1 VLQFAH
7 QIGGSPK
14 EEESTLDTEKKTAR
28 ERWEEAYAERDERD
42 VEFSTI
48 SGVPIK
54 PLYTPEDVEGDF
66 EEKLGYPGEY
76 PYTRGV
82 YPNMYRG
89 RLWTIRQ
96 FAGFGSAEETNQR
109 FKYLIENGQNG
120 LSVAFD
126 MPTLMGL
133 DSDSPLSLG
142 EVGTEGV
149 AVDSLEDMERL
160 FDGIAMD
167 EITTSMTINA
177 PAHVLLAMYVVAA
190 EKQGVPP
197 EKLGGTNQNDILK
210 EYIAQKE
217 WLFPPEPSMQV
228 FKDMLVYATEHMPKW
243 NTVSISGYH
252 IREAG
257 STAAQ
262 ELAFTL
268 SDGFAYVEAGMEA
281 GLDVD
286 DFAPRL
292 SFFFNSHIDFFEE
305 VAKFRAARRI
315 WATVMKEKYGA
326 KDEKSLLMRF
336 HTQTAGVSL
345 TAQEPLNNV
354 ARTAFEALAAI
365 LGGTQSLHTNS
376 FDEALAL
383 PTEQAVRIAVRTQ
396 QIAAL
401 ETGAANTIDPL
412 GGSYFVEALTDELER
427 QAYDYFKQIDDM
439 GGVIK
444 AIENGFQMREI
455 AEASARYQRE
465 VEQEQRYIV
474 NVNVHE
480 PKEESDVETHAVSQE
495 VADEQ
500 VKRLKELKERRDNEQ
515 VEKCLE
521 AIKKAAEEGENTMY
535 PTIEAV
541 RAYATVQEIC
551 DAMKEVYGDYRETP
565 VI

>member
-1 VLQFAH
+1 
-7 QIGGSPK
+7 
-14 EEESTLDTEKKTAR
+14 LDTKKTAR
-28 ERWEEAYAERDERD
+28 DRWEEAYRGSPERDAA
-42 VEFSTI
+42 FSTM
-48 SGVPIK
+48 SGIPIK
-54 PLYTPEDVEGDF
+54 PLYTPEDVEGSYD
-66 EEKLGYPGEY
+66 EKLGYPGEY

-82 YPNMYRG
+82 YPTMYRG

-96 FAGFGSAEETNQR
+96 FAGYRDAEETNRR
-109 FKYLIENGQNG
+109 FRYLIEHGQNG

-149 AVDSLEDMERL
+149 AVDSLEDMEQL
-160 FDGIAMD
+160 FEGIRMD

-177 PAHVLLAMYVVAA
+177 PAMVLLAMYVVAA
-190 EKQGVPP
+190 EKKGIPP
-197 EKLGGTNQNDILK
+197 EALGGTNQNDILK

-217 WLFPPEPSMQV
+217 WLFPPEPSMRV
-228 FKDMLVYATEHMPKW
+228 FKDMLVYATEHMPRW

-268 SDGFAYVEAGMEA
+268 ADGFAYVEAGIEA

-286 DFAPRL
+286 GFAPRF

-305 VAKFRAARRI
+305 IAKFRAARRI
-315 WATVMKEKYGA
+315 WATVMREKYGA
-326 KDEKSLLMRF
+326 KDERSLRMRF

-345 TAQEPLNNV
+345 TAQEPYNNV

-376 FDEALAL
+376 LDEALAL
-383 PTEQAVRIAVRTQ
+383 PTEEAVRIAVRTQ

-401 ETGAANTIDPL
+401 ETEVTNTIDPL
-412 GGSYFVEALTDELER
+412 GGSYFVEALTDEIER
-427 QAYDYFKQIDDM
+427 QAYDYFRQIDEM
-439 GGVIK
+439 GGMIK
-444 AIENGFQMREI
+444 AIEAGFPMREI

-465 VEQEQRYIV
+465 LEEGRRYMV
-474 NVNVHE
+474 NVNVYE
-480 PKEESDVETHAVSQE
+480 PQEEQDVEIHRVDPEVSE
-495 VADEQ
+495 RQ
-500 VKRLKELKERRDNEQ
+500 VRRLKALKERRDNTL
-515 VEKCLE
+515 VAKRLE
-521 AIKKAAEEGENTMY
+521 ELKEAARGSDNTMY
-535 PTIEAV
+535 PILEAV

-551 DAMKEVYGDYRETP
+551 DALKEVFGTYRETP

>member
-1 VLQFAH
+1 V
-7 QIGGSPK
+7 
-14 EEESTLDTEKKTAR
+14 DTKKSAR
-28 ERWEEAYAERDERD
+28 DRWEEAYSKSPKRD
-42 VEFSTI
+42 VEFSTM

-54 PLYTPEDVEGDF
+54 PLYTPEDVEGDY
-66 EEKLGYPGEY
+66 EEKIGYPGEY

-82 YPNMYRG
+82 YPTMYRG

-96 FAGFGSAEETNQR
+96 FAGYGDAEETNKR
-109 FKYLIENGQNG
+109 FRYLIEHGQNG

-160 FDGIAMD
+160 FEGIPMG

-177 PAHVLLAMYVVAA
+177 PAMVLLAMYVAAA

-197 EKLGGTNQNDILK
+197 EELGGTNQNDILK

-217 WLFPPEPSMQV
+217 WLFPPEPSMRV
-228 FKDMLVYATEHMPKW
+228 FKDMLVYSTEHMPKW

-268 SDGFAYVEAGMEA
+268 ADGFAYVEAGIEA

-286 DFAPRL
+286 DFAPRF

-305 VAKFRAARRI
+305 IAKFRAARRI
-315 WATVMKEKYGA
+315 WANVMKEKYGA
-326 KDEKSLLMRF
+326 KDERSLRLRF

-345 TAQEPLNNV
+345 TAQEPHNNV

-376 FDEALAL
+376 LDEALAL
-383 PTEQAVRIAVRTQ
+383 PTEEAVRIAVRTQ

-401 ETGAANTIDPL
+401 ETGVTNTIDPL

-427 QAYDYFKQIDDM
+427 QAHEYFRQIDEM
-439 GGVIK
+439 GGMIK
-444 AIENGFQMREI
+444 AIEAGFPMREI

-465 VEQEQRYIV
+465 LEERKRYMV
-474 NVNVHE
+474 NVNVYE
-480 PKEESDVETHAVSQE
+480 PQEEQDVEIHRIDPEISRR
-495 VADEQ
+495 Q
-500 VKRLKELKERRDNEQ
+500 VQRLKALKERRDNAR
-515 VEKCLE
+515 VERCLE
-521 AIKKAAEEGENTMY
+521 ELKKSARGDGNTMY
-535 PTIEAV
+535 PILEAV

-551 DAMKEVYGDYRETP
+551 DAMKEVFGGYRETP

>member
-1 VLQFAH
+1 M
-7 QIGGSPK
+7 
-14 EEESTLDTEKKTAR
+14 DTKKSAR
-28 ERWEEAYAERDERD
+28 DRWEEDYAKSPERDA
-42 VEFSTI
+42 EFSTM
-48 SGVPIK
+48 SGIPIN
-54 PLYTPEDVEGDF
+54 PLYTPDDVEGSYD
-66 EEKLGYPGEY
+66 ERLGYPGEY

-96 FAGFGSAEETNQR
+96 FAGYGDAEETNRR
-109 FKYLIENGQNG
+109 FRYLIEHGQNG

-160 FDGIAMD
+160 FEGIPMG

-177 PAHVLLAMYVVAA
+177 PAMVLLAMYVVAA

-197 EKLGGTNQNDILK
+197 EALGGTNQNDILK

-217 WLFPPEPSMQV
+217 WLFPPEPSMRV
-228 FKDMLVYATEHMPKW
+228 FKDMLVYSTEHMPKW

-257 STAAQ
+257 STAVQ

-268 SDGFAYVEAGMEA
+268 ADGFAYVEAGIEA
-281 GLDVD
+281 GLEVD
-286 DFAPRL
+286 DFAPRF

-305 VAKFRAARRI
+305 IAKFRAARRI

-326 KDEKSLLMRF
+326 KDERSLRMRF

-345 TAQEPLNNV
+345 TAQEPYNNV

-376 FDEALAL
+376 LDEALAL
-383 PTEQAVRIAVRTQ
+383 PTEEAVRIAVRTQ

-401 ETGAANTIDPL
+401 ETGVANTIDPL
-412 GGSYFVEALTDELER
+412 GGSYFVEALTDEIER
-427 QAYDYFKQIDDM
+427 QAYDYFRQIDEM
-439 GGVIK
+439 GGMLK
-444 AIENGFQMREI
+444 AIEAGFPMREI

-465 VEQEQRYIV
+465 LEERKRYMV
-474 NVNVHE
+474 NVNIYE
-480 PKEESDVETHAVSQE
+480 PQQEQDVEIHRVDPEISRRQIE
-495 VADEQ
+495 RLKKLKEKRDNDLVA
-500 VKRLKELKERRDNEQ
+500 KRLEELR
-515 VEKCLE
+515 E
-521 AIKKAAEEGENTMY
+521 AARGTENTMY
-535 PTIEAV
+535 QILEAV

-551 DAMKEVYGDYRETP
+551 DALKEVFGGYRETP

>member
-1 VLQFAH
+1 M
-7 QIGGSPK
+7 
-14 EEESTLDTEKKTAR
+14 DTEKKTSKDL
-28 ERWEEAYAERDERD
+28 WEEAYAQRGERDA
-42 VEFSTI
+42 EFSTM

-54 PLYTPEDVEGDF
+54 PLYTPEDVEGDYD
-66 EEKLGYPGEY
+66 EKLGYPGQY

-89 RLWTIRQ
+89 RLWTVRQ
-96 FAGFGSAEETNQR
+96 FAGFGSAAETNER
-109 FKYLIENGQNG
+109 FRYLIDHGQNG
-120 LSVAFD
+120 LSIAFD

-133 DSDSPLSLG
+133 DSDSLLSLG

-149 AVDSLEDMERL
+149 AVDSLEDMEKL
-160 FDGIAMD
+160 FEGIDMG
-167 EITTSMTINA
+167 EISTSMTINA

-190 EKQGVPP
+190 EKQGVGP
-197 EKLGGTNQNDILK
+197 EQLTGTNQNDILK

-228 FKDMLVYATEHMPKW
+228 FKDMLVYATEHMPRW

-268 SDGFAYVEAGMEA
+268 SDGFAYVEAGIEA

-305 VAKFRAARRI
+305 ICKFRAARRI

-326 KDEKSLLMRF
+326 RDEKSLLMRF

-345 TAQEPLNNV
+345 TAQEPYNNV

-383 PTEQAVRIAVRTQ
+383 PTEEAVRVAVRTQ

-401 ETGAANTIDPL
+401 ETGATNTIDPL

-427 QAYDYFKQIDDM
+427 QAYDYFRQIDEM
-439 GGVIK
+439 GGVVR
-444 AIENGFQMREI
+444 AIENGFQMGEI

-465 VEQEQRYIV
+465 TENGTRKIV
-474 NVNVHE
+474 NVNIYE
-480 PKEESDVETHAVSQE
+480 PKDESDVETHRIDPAVSEGQL
-495 VADEQ
+495 Q
-500 VKRLKELKERRDNEQ
+500 RLKDLKERRDNTK
-515 VEKCLE
+515 VEECLE
-521 AIKKAAEEGENTMY
+521 AIKEACRKGENTMY

-541 RAYATVQEIC
+541 RAYATVGEISS
-551 DAMKEVYGDYRETP
+551 AMQEVYGTYRETP

>member
-1 VLQFAH
+1 MN
-7 QIGGSPK
+7 
-14 EEESTLDTEKKTAR
+14 TKKKIAR
-28 ERWEEAYAERDERD
+28 ERWKEAYEGRGERDA
-42 VEFSTI
+42 EFSTM
-48 SGVPIK
+48 SGIPIK
-54 PLYTPEDVEGDF
+54 PLYTPEDVQGDYD
-66 EEKLGYPGEY
+66 EKLGYPGDY

-89 RLWTIRQ
+89 RLWTVRQ
-96 FAGFGSAEETNQR
+96 FAGFGTAAETNER
-109 FKYLIENGQNG
+109 FKYLIDNGQQG

-133 DSDSPLSLG
+133 DSDSPLSPG

-160 FDGIAMD
+160 FEGIDMGA
-167 EITTSMTINA
+167 ISTSMTINA
-177 PAHVLLAMYVVAA
+177 PAHVLLAMYVAAA

-197 EKLGGTNQNDILK
+197 ERLAGTNQNDILK

-217 WLFPPEPSMQV
+217 WLFPPRQSMQV
-228 FKDMLVYATEHMPKW
+228 FKDMLVYATEHMPRW

-268 SDGFAYVEAGMEA
+268 SDGFAYVEAGLEA
-281 GLDVD
+281 GLHVD

-305 VAKFRAARRI
+305 IAKFRAARRI

-326 KDEKSLLMRF
+326 RDERSLLMRF

-345 TAQEPLNNV
+345 TAQEPYNNV
-354 ARTAFEALAAI
+354 ARTAFEASRRDPRRDAERPHQLLRRGPGASQR
-365 LGGTQSLHTNS
+365 GGSQDRGPHPADSG
-376 FDEALAL
+376 
-383 PTEQAVRIAVRTQ
+383 
-396 QIAAL
+396 AL
-401 ETGAANTIDPL
+401 ETGVTNTIDPL

-427 QAYDYFKQIDDM
+427 QAYEYFRQIEDL
-439 GGVIK
+439 GGVVE
-444 AIENGFQMREI
+444 AIEDGLQMREI

-465 VEQEQRYIV
+465 MESGRRYIV
-474 NVNVHE
+474 NVNVYE
-480 PKEESDVETHAVSQE
+480 PKEEQDVELHRASLEAERKQ
-495 VADEQ
+495 VAS
-500 VKRLKELKERRDNEQ
+500 LKDLKERRDNAR
-515 VEKCLE
+515 VEGCLE
-521 AIKKAAEEGENTMY
+521 AIKRACRDGENVMY

-541 RAYATVQEIC
+541 RAYATVGEISS
-551 DAMKEVYGDYRETP
+551 AMQEVYGTYRETP
-565 VI
+565 WL

>member
-1 VLQFAH
+1 VLKR
-7 QIGGSPK
+7 GRLSV
-14 EEESTLDTEKKTAR
+14 DTEKKAAKD
-28 ERWEEAYAERDERD
+28 RWEEAYAEREERD
-42 VEFSTI
+42 VEFSTM

-66 EEKLGYPGEY
+66 DEKIGYPGEY

-96 FAGFGSAEETNQR
+96 FAGYGSAEDTNKR
-109 FKYLIENGQNG
+109 FKYLIENGQTG

-142 EVGTEGV
+142 EIGIEGV
-149 AVDSLEDMERL
+149 AVDSLEDVEKL
-160 FDGIAMD
+160 FEGIPMG
-167 EITTSMTINA
+167 EISTSMTINA

-190 EKQGVPP
+190 EKQGVKP
-197 EKLGGTNQNDILK
+197 EDLRGTNQNDILK

-228 FKDMLVYATEHMPKW
+228 FKDMLVYATEHMPRW
-243 NTVSISGYH
+243 NTISISGYH

-268 SDGFAYVEAGMEA
+268 SDGFAYVEAGIEA

-305 VAKFRAARRI
+305 IAKFRAARRI

-326 KDEKSLLMRF
+326 KDERSLLMRF

-345 TAQEPLNNV
+345 TAQEPYNNV
-354 ARTAFEALAAI
+354 ARTAFEALASI

-383 PTEQAVRIAVRTQ
+383 PSEEAVRIAVRTQ

-401 ETGAANTIDPL
+401 ETGVTNTIDPL

-427 QAYDYFKQIDDM
+427 QAYEYFKQIEDL
-439 GGVIK
+439 GGVVK
-444 AIENGFQMREI
+444 AIEDGFQMREI
-455 AEASARYQRE
+455 ADASARYQRE
-465 VEQEQRYIV
+465 VEGQQRYIV
-474 NVNVHE
+474 NVNAYE
-480 PKEESDVETHAVSQE
+480 PKDEKDVETHRVSQE
-495 VADEQ
+495 VGENQ
-500 VKRLKELKERRDNEQ
+500 LKRLEELKERRDNDQ

-521 AIKKAAEEGENTMY
+521 AVKKAAREGENTMY
-535 PTIEAV
+535 LVIEAV
-541 RAYATVQEIC
+541 RAYATVGEISS
-551 DAMKEVYGDYRETP
+551 AMQEVYGTYRETP